1 MRGSFINNR
10 TLFNFDMGK
19 IREIKG
25 YEKIAAGE
33 VVERPA
39 SVIKE
44 LVENSLDAE
53 STQIKIIMKNYGKE
67 LIQIIDNGT
76 GIEKEDILLAF
87 KSHASSKVHDA
98 DEMIEKG
105 VTTFGFRGEALASI
119 SAVSNIELITRTADS
134 PTAYKVTFSNGVF
147 SPIEQTGGPKGTN
160 IKVMNLFYNTP
171 VRLKFLKSNAV
182 ELAHVTNILTRFALA
197 HPDVHFQFFHNDA
210 VLINT
215 PKSKSVLDRILTLY
229 GKMVADAM
237 IPVAYEDSL
246 FKIRGFIGLPETARS
261 NRSVASVFVNRR
273 WVVSSIIT
281 DLIEHAYEDYIM
293 KNQFPFYVLFIE
305 LDPAKV
311 DFNIHPTKKM
321 VRFAYEDILIENL
334 GKIIDGIVADKFKNS
349 RIYGVKTD
357 DMKEIIRES
366 KNTANSTQE
375 AISDDE
381 EETQFLETDK
391 KFHASQN
398 ASLQRRINETPSN
411 DLSNTTQPNDL
422 SITTQPN
429 DLSNTTQPND
439 LRNTTQPN
447 DLRNTTQ
454 LNDLRNTL
462 ISNKNDQMQR
472 FIQSTFKT
480 ETEIKPELRMPAS
493 KIDNRAGI
501 SDGAGKN
508 YQDSRNS
515 TQGKSKSFV
524 QEVIQSF
531 KQNRTQKDMEIQE
544 LEINNEKEPEQAE
557 DFQAQTKNPTILQ
570 TNERLNLKKLPQV
583 RFPNESFQ
591 FHDNYIILQ
600 TEKGIIIFDQHA
612 VHERINYEKT
622 IKMFKE
628 RKVRKQKL
636 IIPIP
641 FSSNPEDIE
650 FVSAAMDKLEQ
661 FGFELKQENNQ
672 LFLTAIPSM
681 ISEINQQEIVDAAKT
696 IIEYGKTSFE
706 QLEDEIIH
714 YIACKSSIKAGDT
727 INDRDAIKRLLIE
740 LDNCANPF
748 HCAHGRPTM
757 VELSLTEIEKMFKRI
772 L

>member
-1 MRGSFINNR
+1 
-10 TLFNFDMGK
+10 MGK

-53 STQIKIIMKNYGKE
+53 STQIKIIMKNYGKD

-76 GIEKEDILLAF
+76 GIDKDDILMAF

-105 VTTFGFRGEALASI
+105 VATFGFRGEALASI
-119 SAVSNIELITRTADS
+119 AAVSNIELITRTADS
-134 PTAYKVTFSNGVF
+134 PTAYKVSVNNGVF

-182 ELAHVTNILTRFALA
+182 ELGHVTNILTRFALA

-237 IPVAYEDSL
+237 IPVSYEDSL

-261 NRSVASVFVNRR
+261 NRSVASVFVNKR

-281 DLIEHAYEDYIM
+281 DLVEHAYEDYIM

-349 RIYGVKTD
+349 RIYGVPTEN
-357 DMKEIIRES
+357 MKEIIKES
-366 KNTANSTQE
+366 KTTANSTQQGK
-375 AISDDE
+375 ISSFAHVDESQTFDDE
-381 EETQFLETDK
+381 EETQFLEADK
-391 KFHASQN
+391 KLHAIQN
-398 ASLQRRINETPSN
+398 KSMQNSTTEKTSN
-411 DLSNTTQPNDL
+411 
-422 SITTQPN
+422 
-429 DLSNTTQPND
+429 
-439 LRNTTQPN
+439 
-447 DLRNTTQ
+447 
-454 LNDLRNTL
+454 
-462 ISNKNDQMQR
+462 ISNNDKQVNKNEQMQR

-480 ETEIKPELRMPAS
+480 ETEIKPELKLPSQKLEYSPPSAKQIGINQQEDPSTGQS
-493 KIDNRAGI
+493 KP
-501 SDGAGKN
+501 
-508 YQDSRNS
+508 Q
-515 TQGKSKSFV
+515 SKSFV
-524 QEVIQSF
+524 QDVIQSF
-531 KQNRTQKDMEIQE
+531 KQHKQQEEKRSTELSADNAEKMDESEVQQQKSSIAD
-544 LEINNEKEPEQAE
+544 
-557 DFQAQTKNPTILQ
+557 ILQ
-570 TNERLNLKKLPQV
+570 TNETLKLKKIPQLK
-583 RFPNESFQ
+583 FPNESSQ

-600 TEKGIIIFDQHA
+600 TDKGIVIFDQHA

-622 IKMFKE
+622 VRMFKE
-628 RKVRKQKL
+628 RKVKKQKL
-636 IIPIP
+636 IIPILFAP
-641 FSSNPEDIE
+641 NPEDKE
-650 FVSAAMDKLEQ
+650 FVLAAMDKLEQ
-661 FGFELKQENNQ
+661 FGFELKLENDQ
-672 LFLTAIPSM
+672 FFLTAIPSI
-681 ISEINQQEIVDAAKT
+681 ISEIDQQEIVDAAKT

-714 YIACKSSIKAGDT
+714 YIACRSSIKAGDV
-727 INDRDAIKRLLIE
+727 INDRDSIKRLLTD

-757 VELSLTEIEKMFKRI
+757 IELSLTEIEKMFKRI
-772 L
+772 V